1 MKNGSKSRSCAP
13 EAISLK
19 KKQRTAGAGL
29 PQFGDL
35 LQVLLVRVLDEA
47 AVCLERFTTT
57 LTNEWRNLGVGVTNN
72 VVGDQNLRNFRS
84 RAP

>member
-1 MKNGSKSRSCAP
+1 M
-13 EAISLK
+13 
-19 KKQRTAGAGL
+19 
-29 PQFGDL
+29 
-35 LQVLLVRVLDEA
+35 LLVRVLDEA

-84 RAP
+84 RAL